1 MCFAI
6 QITHFYDELP
16 FFQWLAVLGINE
28 QPFIARYRQSA
39 LRNALQTLSMR
50 GSEYL

>member
-28 QPFIARYRQSA
+28 QPFRLCTRQP
-39 LRNALQTLSMR
+39 
-50 GSEYL
+50 GYGKW